1 MKSISISGSHRE
13 NVGKRDAK
21 ELRYQGQVP
30 CVLYGG
36 KEQIHFSVFEADL
49 RDLVYTPSVYFVD
62 LSIDGKKYKA
72 VMQDIQFHPVLD
84 TIIHIDFLEL
94 FENKPVVMHVP
105 VRFTGY
111 SPGVKMGGKLI
122 QKIKKLKVKGL
133 PKDILDGI
141 DVNLD
146 TLDIGKSVRVSE
158 ISVPNLQILDAKA
171 NTIVTVETSRALREA
186 AAAEAKEA
194 AKK

>member
-21 ELRYQGQVP
+21 ELRYQGKVP

-49 RDLVYTPSVYFVD
+49 RDLVYTPSVYFID

-94 FENKPVVMHVP
+94 FEDKPVVMHVP